1 MAVPSATS
9 ILLVDD
15 EASNLLALE
24 AILEPLGQKLVR
36 ATSGEQALWKA
47 LKEEFAVILLDVQMP
62 GMDGFECAELLRRRP
77 VTRDVPIIF
86 LTAISKGERFISRG
100 YDVGAVDYL
109 VKPYD
114 PDILRSKVT
123 VFVELAQKNAFIR
136 FQHAEL
142 ERASARAIEE
152 FRRTSEKRY
161 ADLADSMPQIVW
173 AADANGAVTY
183 VNRRWNELAGA
194 STEFRSLLH
203 PDDFERFQQGWRG
216 AVRAGSR
223 WEGEFRF
230 GNAEVG
236 YRFHLVRAVPRITSG
251 KNVDS
256 WIGTSTDIDER
267 VRANRALGMLAEASR
282 ALGSVGEETS
292 ELEGVIRLAL
302 PFLGDAV
309 MMGFETTSGPRHWR
323 VCAPGVEA
331 SRFDDPRFEL
341 GPANVGYSGA
351 PEIYTDVAAALR
363 AVRSPLR
370 SEERESSRWT
380 HLGFLHELGV
390 TGYMCLP
397 LAARG
402 TALGTLTFVRFA
414 SRYDERDVTLA
425 EDLARRLAAA
435 VENARL
441 HETTE
446 KRRVE
451 LEEANKSKD
460 VFLATLSHELRTPL
474 NAIVGWADLLRSGT
488 LSQDERSRAVGTID
502 RNAHALSQ
510 LVADLLDVSRIVT
523 GTLKLESKLIVL
535 RKLVEAAIEA
545 ARPQCNLRK
554 ITLDEA
560 LDDVGV
566 VRGDAGRLRQVVAN
580 VLSNAVKFTPEGG
593 TISVRLSR
601 DQERAFIVVQDDGEG
616 IEGELLPHVFDRFR
630 QAEAARTRGLGLG
643 LAIVKH
649 LVEDHEGHV
658 WAESEGKGRGTKVT
672 VELPLASATD
682 APDDEPAAPAD
693 VAVGSELTGVH
704 ALLVEDDPDGNE
716 LITMVLQRCGA
727 RVTSVATAA
736 AALRALDAEKPDV
749 VISDIG
755 LPDVDGIELIKQI
768 RGLPCC
774 EGLPAVALTAY
785 ASRQDAVRVISAG
798 FDAHVAKPVQPAVL
812 GVEIA
817 RVLARP
823 SLKSA
828 PPPAR

>member
-331 SRFDDPRFEL
+331 SRLDDPRFEL

-488 LSQDERSRAVGTID
+488 LSQDERSRAVSTID

-523 GTLKLESKLIVL
+523 GTLKLESKLVVL

-566 VRGDAGRLRQVVAN
+566 VHGDAGRLRQVVAN

-672 VELPLASATD
+672 VELPLVSATD

-798 FDAHVAKPVQPAVL
+798 FDAHMAKPVQPAVL